1 MALEADGSNPFT
13 HPIFSR
19 GTQALRPP
27 PFYPFKRIST
37 LGCSQ
42 VGKAQDFD
50 SCIPLVRVQPSQ
62 PEHRTAFAVRCSFFA
77 SFVRRGAAGPFSP
90 ARAERGRP
98 SFSPGPFGKG
108 ALPNKRAFYAGSSF
122 LSSDLATILPSS
134 ICTVRCST
142 SLPCDSTMSVARASS
157 TSFSTAR
164 RRLRAPYFSL

>member
-27 PFYPFKRIST
+27 HFTPLSASPHWDVAKSVRHRT
-37 LGCSQ
+37 LTPAFRWFES
-42 VGKAQDFD
+42 
-50 SCIPLVRVQPSQ
+50 SHPSQ
-62 PEHRTAFAVRCSFFA
+62 NTA
-77 SFVRRGAAGPFSP
+77 RRLPCGVLFCVFCKKGAAGPFSP

>member
-1 MALEADGSNPFT
+1 MTTLMLVMRIKRHWNLASKVFT
-13 HPIFSR
+13 NSR
-19 GTQALRPP
+19 TPHGVCR
-27 PFYPFKRIST
+27 
-37 LGCSQ
+37 
-42 VGKAQDFD
+42 
-50 SCIPLVRVQPSQ
+50 
-62 PEHRTAFAVRCSFFA
+62 AVFFFA